1 MANPNK
7 AFLTGTDAV
16 MQWYDTNAKTT
27 FWSVNDSKGDILFY
41 YGGND
46 ENEAREHLENNLRM
60 AEQQGVEATLTLRIH
75 PKMPKS
81 GYFEKKDTGMVV
93 THFRPTSFNPISYQP
108 MNQMGMVN
116 PNLMNEI
123 SALRSEIAALKM
135 QQEIDDQDDDDEEPE
150 ENFLSGLMKSPQ
162 VQTMILSQLSSLFA
176 PQQKVTHVAGI
187 EKPETMT
194 NETEIQSEI
203 DNEERIYEAVEKLKL
218 VDDQLAS
225 DLELLCEMAE
235 TDKMQ
240 FNFLLKMLRK

>member
-16 MQWYDTNAKTT
+16 MQWYDTNAKTNL
-27 FWSVNDSKGDILFY
+27 WSVNDSKGDILFY
-41 YGGND
+41 YSGND

-108 MNQMGMVN
+108 MNQMGAYQ

-123 SALRSEIAALKM
+123 NALRSEIAALKM
-135 QQEIDDQDDDDEEPE
+135 QQDMEQDEEEEPE
-150 ENFLSGLMKSPQ
+150 EENFLAGLMKSPQ
-162 VQTMILSQLSSLFA
+162 IQTMILSQLGNLFA
-176 PQQKVTHVAGI
+176 PNQKVTHVAGI

-194 NETEIQSEI
+194 NEV
-203 DNEERIYEAVEKLKL
+203 DNEERIYEAVERLKL
-218 VDDQLAS
+218 LDDQLAS
-225 DLELLCEMAE
+225 DLELLCEMGE

>member
-16 MQWYDTNAKTT
+16 MQWYDTNAKTNL
-27 FWSVNDSKGDILFY
+27 WSVNDSKGDILFY
-41 YGGND
+41 YSGND
-46 ENEAREHLENNLRM
+46 ENEARDHLENNLRM

-108 MNQMGMVN
+108 MNQMGY
-116 PNLMNEI
+116 PGQANLMTEI
-123 SALRSEIAALKM
+123 NALRSEIAALKM
-135 QQEIDDQDDDDEEPE
+135 QQEIDDQDDDEEEPE
-150 ENFLSGLMKSPQ
+150 ENFLSGLIKSPQ
-162 VQTMILSQLSSLFA
+162 IQTMILSQLSSLFA
-176 PQQKVTHVAGI
+176 PGQKVTHVAGI
-187 EKPETMT
+187 EKTETMA
-194 NETEIQSEI
+194 NETEIE
-203 DNEERIYEAVEKLKL
+203 NEERIYNAVERLKA

-235 TDKMQ
+235 TDKFQ

>member
-16 MQWYDTNAKTT
+16 MQWYDTNAKTNL
-27 FWSVNDSKGDILFY
+27 WSVNDSKGDILFY
-41 YGGND
+41 YSGND

-108 MNQMGMVN
+108 MNQMGAYQ
-116 PNLMNEI
+116 PKLMNEI
-123 SALRSEIAALKM
+123 NALRSEIAALKM
-135 QQEIDDQDDDDEEPE
+135 QQDMEEDEEEEPE
-150 ENFLSGLMKSPQ
+150 EENFLAGLMKSPQ
-162 VQTMILSQLSSLFA
+162 IQTMILSQLGNLFA
-176 PQQKVTHVAGI
+176 PNQKVTHVAGI
-187 EKPETMT
+187 QTETMT
-194 NETEIQSEI
+194 KETEV
-203 DNEERIYEAVEKLKL
+203 DNEERIYEAVERLKL
-218 VDDQLAS
+218 IDDQLAS
-225 DLELLCEMAE
+225 DLELLCEMGE

>member
-108 MNQMGMVN
+108 MNQMGYAN
-116 PNLMNEI
+116 QPNLMNEI
-123 SALRSEIAALKM
+123 NALRSEIAALKM
-135 QQEIDDQDDDDEEPE
+135 QQEMEEEDEDEEPE
-150 ENFLSGLMKSPQ
+150 EENFLAGLMKSPQ
-162 VQTMILSQLSSLFA
+162 IQTMILSQISSLFA
-176 PQQKVTHVAGI
+176 PTQKVTHVAGI
-187 EKPETMT
+187 EKTETMT
-194 NETEIQSEI
+194 NETEI
-203 DNEERIYEAVEKLKL
+203 DNEERIYDAIERLKL

>member
-16 MQWYDTNAKTT
+16 MQWYDTNAKTNL
-27 FWSVNDSKGDILFY
+27 WSVNDSKGDILFY
-41 YGGND
+41 YSGND

-108 MNQMGMVN
+108 MNQMGAYQ

-123 SALRSEIAALKM
+123 NALRSEIAALKM
-135 QQEIDDQDDDDEEPE
+135 QQDLDEDEEEEPE
-150 ENFLSGLMKSPQ
+150 EENFLAGLMKSPQ
-162 VQTMILSQLSSLFA
+162 IQTMILSQLGNLFA
-176 PQQKVTHVAGI
+176 PNQKVTHVAGI
-187 EKPETMT
+187 QTETMT
-194 NETEIQSEI
+194 KETEV
-203 DNEERIYEAVEKLKL
+203 DNEERIYEAVERLKL
-218 VDDQLAS
+218 IDDQLAS
-225 DLELLCEMAE
+225 DLELLCEMGE

>member
-16 MQWYDTNAKTT
+16 MQWFDTNAKTS

-93 THFRPTSFNPISYQP
+93 THFRPTSFNPISYQS
-108 MNQMGMVN
+108 MNQVN
-116 PNLMNEI
+116 GYNSNFMTEI
-123 SALRSEIAALKM
+123 NALRSEIAALKM
-135 QQEIDDQDDDDEEPE
+135 KQELEEDEEEDEPE

-162 VQTMILSQLSSLFA
+162 IQTMILSQLSSLFA
-176 PQQKVTHVAGI
+176 PTQKVTHVAGI
-187 EKPETMT
+187 DQTETMT
-194 NETEIQSEI
+194 KETEI
-203 DNEERIYEAVEKLKL
+203 DNEQRIYDAVERLKL
-218 VDDQLAS
+218 VDPHLAS

>member
-16 MQWYDTNAKTT
+16 MQWYDTNAKTNL
-27 FWSVNDSKGDILFY
+27 WSVNDSKGDILFY
-41 YGGND
+41 YSGND

-108 MNQMGMVN
+108 MNQMGAYQ

-123 SALRSEIAALKM
+123 NALRSEIAALKM
-135 QQEIDDQDDDDEEPE
+135 QQDLDEDEEEEPE
-150 ENFLSGLMKSPQ
+150 EENFLAGLMKSPQ
-162 VQTMILSQLSSLFA
+162 IQTMILSQLGNLFT
-176 PQQKVTHVAGI
+176 PNQKVTHVAGI
-187 EKPETMT
+187 QTETMT
-194 NETEIQSEI
+194 KETEV
-203 DNEERIYEAVEKLKL
+203 DNEERIYEAVERLKL
-218 VDDQLAS
+218 IDDQLAS
-225 DLELLCEMAE
+225 DLELLCEMGE

>member
-16 MQWYDTNAKTT
+16 MQWYDTNAKTNL
-27 FWSVNDSKGDILFY
+27 WSVNDSKGDILFY
-41 YGGND
+41 YSGND

-108 MNQMGMVN
+108 MNQMGAYQ

-123 SALRSEIAALKM
+123 NALRSEIAALKM
-135 QQEIDDQDDDDEEPE
+135 QQDMQEDEEEEPE
-150 ENFLSGLMKSPQ
+150 EENFIAGLMKSPQ
-162 VQTMILSQLSSLFA
+162 MQSILISQLGNLFA

-194 NETEIQSEI
+194 NEI
-203 DNEERIYEAVEKLKL
+203 DNEERIYEAVERLKL
-218 VDDQLAS
+218 LDDQLAS
-225 DLELLCEMAE
+225 DLELLCEMGE

>member
-16 MQWYDTNAKTT
+16 MQWYDTNAKTNL
-27 FWSVNDSKGDILFY
+27 WSVNDSKGDILFY
-41 YGGND
+41 YSGND

-108 MNQMGMVN
+108 MNQMGAYQ

-123 SALRSEIAALKM
+123 NALRSEIAALKM
-135 QQEIDDQDDDDEEPE
+135 QQDMDEDEEEEPE
-150 ENFLSGLMKSPQ
+150 EENFLAGLMKSPQ
-162 VQTMILSQLSSLFA
+162 IQTMILSQLGNLFA
-176 PQQKVTHVAGI
+176 PNQKVTHVAGI
-187 EKPETMT
+187 QTETMT
-194 NETEIQSEI
+194 KETEI
-203 DNEERIYEAVEKLKL
+203 DNEERIYEAVERLKL
-218 VDDQLAS
+218 IDDQLAS
-225 DLELLCEMAE
+225 DLELLCEMGE

>member
-16 MQWYDTNAKTT
+16 MQWYDTNAKTNL
-27 FWSVNDSKGDILFY
+27 WSVNDSKGDILFY
-41 YGGND
+41 YSSND

-108 MNQMGMVN
+108 MNQMGAYQ

-123 SALRSEIAALKM
+123 NALRSEIAALKM
-135 QQEIDDQDDDDEEPE
+135 QQDLDEDEDEEPE
-150 ENFLSGLMKSPQ
+150 EENFLAGLMKSPQ
-162 VQTMILSQLSSLFA
+162 IQTMILSQLGNLFA
-176 PQQKVTHVAGI
+176 PNQKVTHVAGI
-187 EKPETMT
+187 QTETMT
-194 NETEIQSEI
+194 KETEV
-203 DNEERIYEAVEKLKL
+203 DNEERIYEAVERLKL
-218 VDDQLAS
+218 IDDQLAS
-225 DLELLCEMAE
+225 DLELLCEMGE

>member
-16 MQWYDTNAKTT
+16 MQWYDTNAKTNL
-27 FWSVNDSKGDILFY
+27 WSVNDSKGDILFY
-41 YGGND
+41 YSGND

-108 MNQMGMVN
+108 MNQMGAYQ

-123 SALRSEIAALKM
+123 NALRSEIAALKM
-135 QQEIDDQDDDDEEPE
+135 QQDMEEDEDEEPE
-150 ENFLSGLMKSPQ
+150 EENFLAGFMKSPQ
-162 VQTMILSQLSSLFA
+162 MQSILISQLGNLFA

-194 NETEIQSEI
+194 NEV
-203 DNEERIYEAVEKLKL
+203 DNEERIYEAVERLKL
-218 VDDQLAS
+218 LDDQLAS
-225 DLELLCEMAE
+225 DLELLCEMGE

>member
-16 MQWYDTNAKTT
+16 MQWYDTNAKTNL
-27 FWSVNDSKGDILFY
+27 WSVNDSKGDILFY
-41 YGGND
+41 YSGND

-108 MNQMGMVN
+108 MNQMGAYQ

-123 SALRSEIAALKM
+123 NALRSEIAALKI
-135 QQEIDDQDDDDEEPE
+135 QQDMEEDEEEEPE
-150 ENFLSGLMKSPQ
+150 EENFLAGLMKSPQ
-162 VQTMILSQLSSLFA
+162 IQTMILSQLGNLFA
-176 PQQKVTHVAGI
+176 PNQKVTHVAGI
-187 EKPETMT
+187 QTETMT
-194 NETEIQSEI
+194 KETEV
-203 DNEERIYEAVEKLKL
+203 DNEERIYEAVERLKL
-218 VDDQLAS
+218 IDDQLAS
-225 DLELLCEMAE
+225 DLELLCEMGE

>member
-16 MQWYDTNAKTT
+16 MQWFDTNAKTS

-93 THFRPTSFNPISYQP
+93 THFRPTSFNPISYQS
-108 MNQMGMVN
+108 MNQVN
-116 PNLMNEI
+116 GYNSNFMTEI
-123 SALRSEIAALKM
+123 NSLRSEIAALKM
-135 QQEIDDQDDDDEEPE
+135 KQELEEDEEEEEPE

-162 VQTMILSQLSSLFA
+162 IQTMILSQLSSLFA
-176 PQQKVTHVAGI
+176 PTQKVTHVAGI
-187 EKPETMT
+187 DQTETMT
-194 NETEIQSEI
+194 KETEI
-203 DNEERIYEAVEKLKL
+203 DNEQRIYDAVERLKL
-218 VDDQLAS
+218 VDPHLAS

>member
-16 MQWYDTNAKTT
+16 MQWYDTNAKTNL
-27 FWSVNDSKGDILFY
+27 WSVNDSKGDILFY
-41 YGGND
+41 YSGND
-46 ENEAREHLENNLRM
+46 ENEAREHLENNLRL

-108 MNQMGMVN
+108 MNQMGAYQ

-123 SALRSEIAALKM
+123 NALRSEIAALKM
-135 QQEIDDQDDDDEEPE
+135 QQDLDEDEDEEPE
-150 ENFLSGLMKSPQ
+150 EENFLAGLMKSPQ
-162 VQTMILSQLSSLFA
+162 IQTMILSQLGNLFA
-176 PQQKVTHVAGI
+176 PNQKVTHVAGI
-187 EKPETMT
+187 QTETMT
-194 NETEIQSEI
+194 KETEV
-203 DNEERIYEAVEKLKL
+203 DNEERIYEAVERLKL
-218 VDDQLAS
+218 LDDQLAS
-225 DLELLCEMAE
+225 DLELLCEMGE

>member
-16 MQWYDTNAKTT
+16 MQWYDTNAKTNL
-27 FWSVNDSKGDILFY
+27 WSVNDSKGDILFY
-41 YGGND
+41 YSGND
-46 ENEAREHLENNLRM
+46 ENEARDHLENNLRM

-75 PKMPKS
+75 PKLPKS

-108 MNQMGMVN
+108 MNQMGYPGQ
-116 PNLMNEI
+116 PNLMTEI

-135 QQEIDDQDDDDEEPE
+135 QQEIDDQDDDDDEPE

-162 VQTMILSQLSSLFA
+162 IQTMILSQLSSLFA
-176 PQQKVTHVAGI
+176 PGQKVTHVAGI
-187 EKPETMT
+187 EKTETMA
-194 NETEIQSEI
+194 NETEIE
-203 DNEERIYEAVEKLKL
+203 NEERIYEAVERLKL

>member
-16 MQWYDTNAKTT
+16 MQWYDTNAKTNL
-27 FWSVNDSKGDILFY
+27 WSVNDSKGDILFY

-93 THFRPTSFNPISYQP
+93 THFRPTSFNPISYQS
-108 MNQMGMVN
+108 MNQMGAYQ

-123 SALRSEIAALKM
+123 NALRSEIAALKM
-135 QQEIDDQDDDDEEPE
+135 QQDMEEDEEEPE
-150 ENFLSGLMKSPQ
+150 EENFLAGLMKSPQ
-162 VQTMILSQLSSLFA
+162 IQTMILSQLGNLFA
-176 PQQKVTHVAGI
+176 PNQKVTHVAGI
-187 EKPETMT
+187 QTETMT
-194 NETEIQSEI
+194 KETEV
-203 DNEERIYEAVEKLKL
+203 DNEERIYEAVERLKL
-218 VDDQLAS
+218 IDDQLAS
-225 DLELLCEMAE
+225 DLELLCEMGE

>member
-16 MQWYDTNAKTT
+16 MQWYDTNAKTN

-41 YGGND
+41 YSGSD

-108 MNQMGMVN
+108 INQMGYPGQ
-116 PNLMNEI
+116 PNLMTEI
-123 SALRSEIAALKM
+123 NALRSEIAALKM
-135 QQEIDDQDDDDEEPE
+135 QQEMDDQDDDDDEPE

-162 VQTMILSQLSSLFA
+162 IQTMILSQLSSLFA
-176 PQQKVTHVAGI
+176 PGQKVTHVAGI
-187 EKPETMT
+187 EKTETMA
-194 NETEIQSEI
+194 NETEI
-203 DNEERIYEAVEKLKL
+203 DNEERIYEAVERLKL

-235 TDKMQ
+235 TDKLQ